1 VIKTTIRQKTDVKT
15 MSAEELPNISNNLW
29 VLLSALLVFLMTI
42 AVGFLE
48 VGELGEDKT
57 RSYLK
62 TILISGSAL
71 FFMAFMGFNVA
82 FAPTMNGVIGNPLY
96 GGVFLGGLTQ
106 NVAGLLTGVWWSM
119 SPAYFGTGITAGT
132 YFFFEAAFASVTLA
146 LVGVIVVNKVKLEAF
161 FLYSIPYFII
171 IWSLPAAWVWNPTG
185 WLYQMGMRDF
195 AGGLVVHGAAGAAGL
210 AFVCQVWREEK
221 EKGLRESPKVEIN
234 LSPSMLTLSILLL
247 WIGWFGFNPG
257 SVLAIG
263 YGAEVVVL
271 TTFLSAASAFMST
284 MLFRYLITKENPG
297 LLYAVNGVLMGLI
310 VITPLAGFVGP
321 GIAVILGFVSGPIF
335 LAADR
340 WFSRFKWFSDPV
352 GLFPGHMV
360 GGLFGTAM
368 IAFFA
373 RRVFSVAS
381 GFPTLPDGLFFGGG
395 YSAVQQLGTELFG
408 IAVVMITVFA
418 LSYLCLW
425 LLSKALHGIT
435 TDYKK
440 EGLTP

>member
-1 VIKTTIRQKTDVKT
+1 
-15 MSAEELPNISNNLW
+15 MSAQELPNISNNLW

-48 VGELGEDKT
+48 VGELGENHSK
-57 RSYLK
+57 SLLK

-82 FAPTMNGVIGNPLY
+82 FAPTINGVIGNPFY
-96 GGVFLGGLTQ
+96 GGVFLGGLTP

-119 SPAYFGTGITAGT
+119 APQYFATGITAGT
-132 YFFFEAAFASVTLA
+132 YFIFETAFASVTLA
-146 LVGVIVVNKVKLEAF
+146 LVGVIVLKKVKLEAF
-161 FLYSIPYFII
+161 LLYSIPYFII
-171 IWSLPAAWVWNPTG
+171 IWSLPAAWIWNPTG
-185 WLYQMGMRDF
+185 WLYLMGMRDF

-210 AFVCQVWREEK
+210 AFVYQIWREEK
-221 EKGLRESPKVEIN
+221 KKGLKESPSVQIN
-234 LSPSMLTLSILLL
+234 LNPNMLTLSILLL

-284 MLFRYLITKENPG
+284 MLFRYLMIKENPG

-321 GIAVILGFVSGPIF
+321 GIAVIIGFVSGPIF
-335 LAADR
+335 LVAEG
-340 WFSRFKWFSDPV
+340 WFSRHKWFSDPV

-360 GGLFGTAM
+360 GGLFGTVM

-373 RRVFSVAS
+373 RQAFASAS
-381 GFPTLPDGLFFGGG
+381 GFPTLPEGLLFGGG
-395 YSAVQQLGTELFG
+395 YAALQQLGTELLG

-418 LSYLCLW
+418 LSYLCLR

-435 TDYKK
+435 TDYRK
-440 EGLTP
+440 EELVP

>member
-1 VIKTTIRQKTDVKT
+1 

-48 VGELGEDKT
+48 VGELGEDHSK
-57 RSYLK
+57 SLLK

-71 FFMAFMGFNVA
+71 FFMAFVGFDVA
-82 FAPTMNGVIGNPLY
+82 FAPTFSGVIGNPFY
-96 GGVFLGGLTQ
+96 GGVFLGGLTP

-119 SPAYFGTGITAGT
+119 TSQYFATGITAGT
-132 YFFFEAAFASVTLA
+132 YFIFEAAFASVTLA
-146 LVGVIVVNKVKLEAF
+146 LVGVIVLKKVKLEAF

-171 IWSLPAAWVWNPTG
+171 IWSLPAAWIWNPTG
-185 WLYQMGMRDF
+185 WLYLMGMRDF

-210 AFVCQVWREEK
+210 AFVYQVWREEK
-221 EKGLRESPKVEIN
+221 KKGLKESPSVRIN
-234 LSPSMLTLSILLL
+234 LNPNVLTLSILLL

-257 SVLAIG
+257 SVLTIG

-271 TTFLSAASAFMST
+271 TTFLSAASALMST
-284 MLFRYLITKENPG
+284 MLIRYLMTKENPG

-321 GIAVILGFVSGPIF
+321 GVAVIVGFISGPIF
-335 LAADR
+335 LAAER

-373 RRVFSVAS
+373 RSAFSTAS
-381 GFPTLPDGLFFGGG
+381 GFASLPNGLFFGGG
-395 YSAVQQLGTELFG
+395 YAAVHQLGVELLG
-408 IAVVMITVFA
+408 IAVVMVVVFA

-440 EGLTP
+440 EGLAQ